1 MSTLILPGL
10 GGSGPGHWQN
20 WWLSQDPDA
29 ILVEQADWNAPD
41 IESWIERASSAI
53 EEYPYSL
60 LVAHSLSC
68 ALVAHLAVR
77 RPDLPIAAALLVAPA
92 DVDDRLRTPLAV
104 ESFSPLPLERLPY
117 ASVLVGSS
125 NDPTVSIGRAMAFS
139 HAWGARFI
147 HLRDSGHINAESGFG
162 PWPDG
167 LRLAGRLREQ
177 VEPRRPYLRLVQ
189 AGAPGFV

>member
-1 MSTLILPGL
+1 
-10 GGSGPGHWQN
+10 
-20 WWLSQDPDA
+20 
-29 ILVEQADWNAPD
+29 
-41 IESWIERASSAI
+41 
-53 EEYPYSL
+53 
-60 LVAHSLSC
+60 
-68 ALVAHLAVR
+68 
-77 RPDLPIAAALLVAPA
+77 
-92 DVDDRLRTPLAV
+92 
-104 ESFSPLPLERLPY
+104 
-117 ASVLVGSS
+117 
-125 NDPTVSIGRAMAFS
+125 VSIGRAMAFS